1 MMCERTV
8 NNDVWMGSNNDEWE
22 DNDNVWKDM
31 EDVDVWI
38 GKSE

>member
-1 MMCERTV
+1 
-8 NNDVWMGSNNDEWE
+8 MGSNNDDEWE
-22 DNDNVWKDM
+22 GNDNNVWKDM